1 VFTVY
6 ACQEV
11 NFAITDGPK
20 RLTGPASTAFE
31 TPLGT
36 TVVVPHAAGYTMPK
50 AYVWISFKG
59 TAAGDLA
66 TGEVTVHCNENG
78 QDYVIPITTNTIP
91 RPKAVVALVLDK
103 SNSMS
108 FDGGDGRTRIQVLKD
123 AANPF
128 VDVLQMDNAV
138 GMVAFD
144 HDPHDVLPVTVVGD
158 PEDATHPGRGQAHLA
173 INNHTHNPLGNTAIG
188 DGVEKGLQLLDP
200 VAGYDVK
207 AMIVLTDGQET
218 ASKYMSEV
226 TALIDPNHHIFAVGL
241 GTPEEVRPAAL
252 AALAHGHQGTLR
264 MTGMLNQDSLF
275 LLTKFYQQILADV
288 TNEDIVED
296 PEGFVL
302 PGQVHRIPF
311 LLNEADISTDV
322 LLFSPAPAAFRFTVE
337 TPGGQIIDPGVA
349 VGSGGITFR
358 PSNLVSFYRF
368 TLPALVG
375 GVGPRSG
382 MWHAILSVD
391 ERLFKRYLATL
402 DNQRRLFESTQA
414 NGIRYSVNVHAYSN
428 LRMRASLAQ
437 NSYEPGATLTVRAA
451 LTEYDLPVSG
461 RATVWAELERPDHTR
476 STLTLTETDPGV
488 FEAPVPAA
496 LAGIYHVRV
505 RSAGS
510 TLRGRNFTRERSL
523 TGVTWKGGTTHCPP
537 LRRTRGHETSRS
549 ANCSNAWLVRR
560 HWAVS

>member
-1 VFTVY
+1 
-6 ACQEV
+6 
-11 NFAITDGPK
+11 
-20 RLTGPASTAFE
+20 
-31 TPLGT
+31 
-36 TVVVPHAAGYTMPK
+36 
-50 AYVWISFKG
+50 
-59 TAAGDLA
+59 
-66 TGEVTVHCNENG
+66 
-78 QDYVIPITTNTIP
+78 
-91 RPKAVVALVLDK
+91 
-103 SNSMS
+103 
-108 FDGGDGRTRIQVLKD
+108 
-123 AANPF
+123 
-128 VDVLQMDNAV
+128 
-138 GMVAFD
+138 
-144 HDPHDVLPVTVVGD
+144 
-158 PEDATHPGRGQAHLA
+158 
-173 INNHTHNPLGNTAIG
+173 
-188 DGVEKGLQLLDP
+188 
-200 VAGYDVK
+200 
-207 AMIVLTDGQET
+207 
-218 ASKYMSEV
+218 
-226 TALIDPNHHIFAVGL
+226 
-241 GTPEEVRPAAL
+241 
-252 AALAHGHQGTLR
+252 
-264 MTGMLNQDSLF
+264 
-275 LLTKFYQQILADV
+275 
-288 TNEDIVED
+288 
-296 PEGFVL
+296 
-302 PGQVHRIPF
+302 
-311 LLNEADISTDV
+311 
-322 LLFSPAPAAFRFTVE
+322 VE

-391 ERLFKRYLATL
+391 EQLFKRYLATL